1 MKRELTAVLTIGVL
15 MALVGC
21 TGNGEPISSA
31 SADHQIA
38 LEKENTQAFVTSIYS
53 AVPRELLASENQ
65 MPSGSLVSC
74 ASGDQWAGHGEM
86 TIAEGKTVRQVFD
99 ALRSSRSFQDWRLE
113 LDINGGGE
121 PRLSFLGAEGSAV
134 LLSSFHD
141 GTKLQVNS
149 FSRCMIFAD
158 DFIPGGSY

>member
-1 MKRELTAVLTIGVL
+1 MKRTLTAVLTIGVL
-15 MALVGC
+15 VSLIGC
-21 TGNGEPISSA
+21 SGGSEPIASA
-31 SADHQIA
+31 SADRRIA
-38 LEKENTQAFVTSIYS
+38 LEKENTQAFVNSIYS
-53 AVPRELLASENQ
+53 AVPRDLIAAKRQ

-86 TIAEGKTVRQVFD
+86 KIADGKTVRQVFD
-99 ALRSSRSFQDWRLE
+99 ALRSSGSFQDWRLE
-113 LDINGGGE
+113 LDTNGEGE

-134 LLSSFHD
+134 LLSSFDD

-149 FSRCMIFAD
+149 FSRCMVFAD